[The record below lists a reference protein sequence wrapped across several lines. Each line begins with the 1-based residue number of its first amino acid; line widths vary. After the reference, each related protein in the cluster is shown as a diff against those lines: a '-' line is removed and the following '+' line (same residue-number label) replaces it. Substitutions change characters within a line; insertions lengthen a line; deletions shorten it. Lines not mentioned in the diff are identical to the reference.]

1 MLLIEQLLMKA
12 SAPPSANAQPFLNAW
27 GVNNSGQLGDGTTT
41 TRSSPVQI
49 GTSSWA
55 AVSTGGGSS
64 GFFSAAIRS
73 DGALFTWGLNAIGQL
88 GDGTTVSKSSPVQIG
103 TSSWTAVSTGF
114 SHAAAIRSDG
124 ALFTWGLNGAGQLG
138 DGTRLDKS
146 SPVQVGSSSWTA
158 VAAGRSHTA
167 AIRSDGGLFTWGINN
182 NNNAGQLGDGTRTA
196 RSSPVQIGSSS
207 WTAVAAGGSHTVAIR
222 SDGALF
228 TWGFN
233 SNGQLGDGTTT
244 ARSSPVQIGTSSWT
258 AVAAG
263 TSHTLGI
270 SGNLLYTWG
279 LNFSGQLG
287 QGTSGFTQRSSPS
300 LVGSNVLPD
309 SDRSSPVQVGTQ
321 SWSVVAAGF
330 SHAGAIRA
338 NGGLYLWGF
347 NFNGQLGQ
355 NNIINTISPVQVGTR
370 SFTLI
375 SVGRYHTIAR

>member
-27 GVNNSGQLGDGTTT
+27 GTNNSGNLGDGTTT
-41 TRSSPVQI
+41 NRSSPVQI

-88 GDGTTVSKSSPVQIG
+88 GDGTTVSKSSPVQVG
-103 TSSWTAVSTGF
+103 SSSWTTVAAGGAHT
-114 SHAAAIRSDG
+114 AAIRSDG
-124 ALFTWGLNGAGQLG
+124 ALFTWG
-138 DGTRLDKS
+138 
-146 SPVQVGSSSWTA
+146 
-158 VAAGRSHTA
+158 
-167 AIRSDGGLFTWGINN
+167 IN
-182 NNNAGQLGDGTRTA
+182 T
-196 RSSPVQIGSSS
+196 
-207 WTAVAAGGSHTVAIR
+207 
-222 SDGALF
+222 
-228 TWGFN
+228 
-233 SNGQLGDGTTT
+233 NGQLGDGTTT

-338 NGGLYLWGF
+338 NGGLYLWGS
-347 NFNGQLGQ
+347 NFFGQLGQ

-370 SFTLI
+370 SFTLL
-375 SVGRYHTIAR
+375 SLSRYHTIAR